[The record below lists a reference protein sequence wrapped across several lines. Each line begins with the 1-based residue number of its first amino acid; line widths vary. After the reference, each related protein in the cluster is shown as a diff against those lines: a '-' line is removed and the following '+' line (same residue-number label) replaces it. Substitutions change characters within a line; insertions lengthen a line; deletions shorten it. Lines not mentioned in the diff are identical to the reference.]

1 MSVPSRPRFCPQCG
15 GALVRRDDRGHPRP
29 TCPRCGF
36 IYYRNPAPAA
46 GVIAVDQRG
55 VLMVKRRWPPRPR
68 AWCLPAGF
76 MEYGETPTRCAV
88 REMREETGLE
98 ARLTGLFGVYAGH
111 DDPRVRAV
119 LVLYTARI
127 DGGRLEPGDDALEA
141 RWFPLDR
148 LPRRIAF
155 AAHRRA
161 LEDYARAGASP
172 GVMPRAGSAARSV
185 RSAGATASSPA
196 PTRRARRGRGRAR

>member
-15 GALVRRDDRGHPRP
+15 TALVRRDDRGHPRP

-36 IYYRNPAPAA
+36 IFYRNPAPAA
-46 GVIAVDQRG
+46 GVIVAEARG
-55 VLMVKRRWPPRPR
+55 VLMVKRRWPPRAR

-88 REMREETGLE
+88 RELREETGLK

-127 DGGRLEPGDDALEA
+127 DGGRLSPGDDAIEA

-161 LEDYARAGASP
+161 LEDYIRAGESP
-172 GVMPRAGSAARSV
+172 GVMRRAGSRARPRRPAV
-185 RSAGATASSPA
+185 ATASSPA
-196 PTRRARRGRGRAR
+196 RIRRAPRGRGPAR